1 MNSVIQS
8 LTPES
13 LAKYFDH
20 TLLRPN
26 ATRKDFVVFC
36 EDCKKYGFK
45 MAAINPGAVE
55 LCKKLLQN
63 SDVRV
68 GAAIG
73 FPLGQTTIESKVFET
88 RDAIE
93 KGADEIDYV
102 VNLTQLKDG
111 NYDFVRKE
119 MQEIVEV
126 CKAHDV
132 TSKVIFENCYLS
144 DREKRILCR
153 IALDV
158 RPDFIKTS
166 TGFGTSGATF
176 DDISLMQDEVMC
188 QISIKAAGGIRDLST
203 ALRFIEM
210 GVQRIG
216 STASIRIIESF
227 RQEAKLI

>member
-102 VNLTQLKDG
+102 VNLTQ
-111 NYDFVRKE
+111 
-119 MQEIVEV
+119 
-126 CKAHDV
+126 
-132 TSKVIFENCYLS
+132 
-144 DREKRILCR
+144 
-153 IALDV
+153 
-158 RPDFIKTS
+158 
-166 TGFGTSGATF
+166 
-176 DDISLMQDEVMC
+176 
-188 QISIKAAGGIRDLST
+188 
-203 ALRFIEM
+203 
-210 GVQRIG
+210 
-216 STASIRIIESF
+216 
-227 RQEAKLI
+227 

>member
-1 MNSVIQS
+1 
-8 LTPES
+8 
-13 LAKYFDH
+13 
-20 TLLRPN
+20 
-26 ATRKDFVVFC
+26 
-36 EDCKKYGFK
+36 
-45 MAAINPGAVE
+45 
-55 LCKKLLQN
+55 
-63 SDVRV
+63 
-68 GAAIG
+68 
-73 FPLGQTTIESKVFET
+73 
-88 RDAIE
+88 
-93 KGADEIDYV
+93 
-102 VNLTQLKDG
+102 
-111 NYDFVRKE
+111 

-176 DDISLMQDEVMC
+176 DDISLMQDEVMG

>member
-45 MAAINPGAVE
+45 MAAM
-55 LCKKLLQN
+55 LQN

-176 DDISLMQDEVMC
+176 DDISLMQDEVMG